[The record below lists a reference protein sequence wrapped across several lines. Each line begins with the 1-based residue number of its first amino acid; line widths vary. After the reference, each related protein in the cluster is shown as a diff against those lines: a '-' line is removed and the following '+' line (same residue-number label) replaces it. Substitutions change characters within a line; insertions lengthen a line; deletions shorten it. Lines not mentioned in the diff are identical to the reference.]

1 METTKDSALNTID
14 VLFIGAGPASLAGAI
29 KLKQLLNENG
39 RNESVVVIEK
49 AEKLGQHNISGAL
62 FEAEVLDELIPNWR
76 EDGSKFVNKMLANEV
91 KKDEV
96 FFLSPTFVIKAPRFL
111 IPPYMR
117 HSGDY
122 AVSVSELVNWLAGHA
137 RSLGVEI
144 YTGFVGEE
152 VIVEDGT
159 VNRIKLGDKGLDKDR
174 KPQSNY
180 LPGETLKARVTI
192 FGDGS
197 LGVLSEQL
205 VDKLNLAGNR
215 NPPIYSIGVKEVI
228 KLPDNNNLGS
238 NYAAYFM
245 GFPNKASTFGGAT
258 IYSMGKDLAA
268 LAIYISLD
276 WRHCDLDPQR
286 ELQLLKSHWFIER
299 LLYGGEVTAYGAKTL
314 PEGGY
319 YSMPNSVAN
328 GALIIGD
335 AADLLSTKKLKGL
348 HYAIKSGILA
358 ANTAFEAIQKQDFS
372 VHTLVKYRSSLEDS
386 FVGKDLREAKNYRQI
401 FSKAGRAGIYL
412 GMPVS
417 LLHKLIPMKL
427 TTEPDYK
434 HMTKA
439 KLNRRYEGGIDKLT
453 AVSLSGTHH
462 REDAPSHITFLNP
475 QLCTT
480 CGEEYQCHPCE
491 FFCPC
496 QVYRFAEG
504 KMLLSPSNCSHC
516 RTCRVKCP
524 HQNIQWRI
532 PEGGDGPK
540 YKMM

>member
-29 KLKQLLNENG
+29 KLKQLLNANG

-49 AEKLGQHNISGAL
+49 AEKLGQHNLSGAL
-62 FEAEVLDELIPNWR
+62 FEAEVLDELIPGWR
-76 EDGSKFVNKMLANEV
+76 EEGSQFTTKMLANEV

-96 FFLSPTFVIKAPRFL
+96 FFLLPKLPIKVPEFF

-117 HSGDY
+117 HSGNY
-122 AVSVSELVNWLAGHA
+122 AISVSELVNWLAGYA

-144 YTGFVGEE
+144 YNGFVGEE
-152 VIVEDGT
+152 VIVENGT
-159 VNRIKLGDKGLDKDR
+159 VTGIKLGDKGLDKDK

-180 LPGETLKARVTI
+180 ISGETLKAKVTV

-197 LGVLSEQL
+197 LGVLSKQL
-205 VDKLNLAGNR
+205 IQKLNLADDT
-215 NPPIYSIGVKEVI
+215 NPPIYSIGVKEII
-228 KLPDNNNLGS
+228 KLPKYNNLET
-238 NYAAYFM
+238 NYAVYM
-245 GFPNKASTFGGAT
+245 LGFPNKASTFGGAT
-258 IYSMGKDLAA
+258 IYSMGKDIVA

-276 WRHCDLDPQR
+276 WRYCDLDPQR
-286 ELQLLKSHWFIER
+286 ELQLLKSHWFVKR
-299 LLYGGEVTAYGAKTL
+299 LLYGGEVIAYGAKTL

-319 YSMPNSVAN
+319 YSMPEPVAN

-335 AADLLSTKKLKGL
+335 AANLLSTRKLKGL

-358 ANTAFEAIQKQDFS
+358 ANVVFEAIQKQDFS
-372 VHTLVKYRSSLEDS
+372 AHTLSKYKSSLEDS
-386 FVGKDLREAKNYRQI
+386 FGGKELREARNYRQI

-412 GMPVS
+412 GTPFS
-417 LLHKLIPMKL
+417 LLHKFIPGRL

-462 REDAPSHITFLNP
+462 REDAPSHITLLNP
-475 QLCTT
+475 QLCTP
-480 CGEEYQCHPCE
+480 CGEKYHCHPCE

-516 RTCRVKCP
+516 QTCRVKCP
-524 HQNIQWRI
+524 YQNIQWRI

>member
-1 METTKDSALNTID
+1 MKTTKDSALNTID
-14 VLFIGAGPASLAGAI
+14 VLFVGAGPASLAGAI

-49 AEKLGQHNISGAL
+49 AEKLGQHNLSGAL
-62 FEAEVLDELIPNWR
+62 FEAEVLDELIPGWR
-76 EDGSKFVNKMLANEV
+76 EEESQFTTKMLANEV

-96 FFLSPTFVIKAPRFL
+96 FFLLPKLPIKIPELF

-117 HSGDY
+117 HSGNY

-144 YTGFVGEE
+144 YNGFVGEE
-152 VIVEDGT
+152 VIVENST
-159 VNRIKLGDKGLDKDR
+159 VTGIKLGDKGLDKDR

-180 LPGETLKARVTI
+180 IPGETLKAKVTV

-197 LGVLSEQL
+197 LGVLSKQL
-205 VDKLNLAGNR
+205 IQKLNLADDT
-215 NPPIYSIGVKEVI
+215 NPPIYSIGVKEII
-228 KLPDNNNLGS
+228 KLPQHNNLET
-238 NYAAYFM
+238 NYAAYM
-245 GFPNKASTFGGAT
+245 LGFPNKASTFGGAT
-258 IYSMGKDLAA
+258 IYSMGKDIVA

-276 WRHCDLDPQR
+276 WRYCDLDPQR
-286 ELQLLKSHWFIER
+286 ELQLLKSHWFVKR
-299 LLYGGEVTAYGAKTL
+299 LLYGGEVIAYGAKTL

-319 YSMPNSVAN
+319 YSMPESVAN
-328 GALIIGD
+328 GAIIIGD

-348 HYAIKSGILA
+348 HYAIESGILA

-372 VHTLVKYRSSLEDS
+372 AHTLSKYKSSLEDS
-386 FVGKDLREAKNYRQI
+386 FVGKELREARNYRQI
-401 FSKAGRAGIYL
+401 FSKAGSAGIYL
-412 GMPVS
+412 GMPLS
-417 LLHKLIPMKL
+417 LLHKFIPGRL

-462 REDAPSHITFLNP
+462 REDAPSHITFLDP
-475 QLCTT
+475 QVCTT

-504 KMLLSPSNCSHC
+504 KILLSPSNCSHC
-516 RTCRVKCP
+516 QTCRVKCP
-524 HQNIQWRI
+524 QQNIQWRI